1 MIKKEKNRKINKI
14 VKEDENKNKSF
25 FKKNEKQIVG
35 VFFLFMFILVSVVI
49 KISDNNLKKRLLEN
63 PGYSIATIVR
73 YTKAGGYRPPTPA
86 CAKVTFYA
94 NEKKIEKTLSDG
106 VIRPCE
112 PGSQYIILYN
122 KKDPEEAWLL
132 MEYRIIRDGDFQK
145 YMEELKVNPPV
156 LRR

>member
-1 MIKKEKNRKINKI
+1 MINKEKNRKTNKI
-14 VKEDENKNKSF
+14 VKEDEMEKKTF
-25 FKKNEKQIVG
+25 FQKHANVIVP
-35 VFFLFMFILVSVVI
+35 VFFLTGMILLFIEVRVSRH
-49 KISDNNLKKRLLEN
+49 NLEKRLLEN
-63 PGYSIATIVR
+63 PGYSIATVVS
-73 YTKAGGYRPPTPA
+73 YTKSGGYRPPMGPKA
-86 CAKVTFYA
+86 RVTYYA
-94 NEKKIEKTLSDG
+94 NDKKIEKTVFDG